1 MDVVNAILQE
11 DNEDKSRSTKVDK
24 LIDLDIDEGTL
35 LASDYN
41 AFDNEQLRSNKEEFL
56 KALTRDNAQLLLNKI
71 WALPTERVDEVI
83 IAKLPKPTYI
93 VPRARVVPK
102 PKALTKWQQF
112 AKEKGI
118 RSKKKGNSKL
128 KWDEELNKWIPTF
141 GYKRAAAQEQ
151 KDWLVEVGPD
161 NTPKADPRETASN
174 AKQERMAK
182 NELQRLRNLAKAK
195 NVKIPR
201 VGLPTNEQFASAKQ
215 LATATTVARVSTA
228 SVGKFQNKLPKE
240 KDSRDQVAKEVPGM
254 KKKRKA
260 PPLNIAEEK
269 RRNTDLVSEIVNRK
283 NSKGL
288 LRVDIP
294 SVPAAISRA
303 ERKSKKGSKKSV
315 GSKKPKGGKGKR
327 DPHTKVGGR
336 KRRG

>member
-1 MDVVNAILQE
+1 MDVVKAILQE
-11 DNEDKSRSTKVDK
+11 DSQDQSRSTEVDK
-24 LIDLDIDEGTL
+24 LIELDIDEGTL

-41 AFDNEQLRSNKEEFL
+41 AFDSERLKANREDFL
-56 KALTRDNAQLLLNKI
+56 KALTRDNVQLLINKI
-71 WALPTERVDEVI
+71 WQLPTKRVDEAI
-83 IAKLPKPTYI
+83 IAELPKPTYV

-102 PKALTKWQQF
+102 PKPLTKWQQF

-128 KWDEELNKWIPTF
+128 KWDEQLNKWIPTF
-141 GYKRAAAQEQ
+141 GYKRAQAQEQ

-182 NELQRLRNLAKAK
+182 NELQRLRNIAKSK

-201 VGLPTNEQFASAKQ
+201 VGLPTTEQFASSKQ
-215 LATATTVARVSTA
+215 MATATTIARVSTA

-240 KDSRDQVAKEVPGM
+240 KDSRDQVVKEVPGI

-260 PPLNIAEEK
+260 PPLSIVEEK
-269 RRNTDLVSEIVNRK
+269 RRNTDLVSDIV
-283 NSKGL
+283 SKKSSKDI

-294 SVPAAISRA
+294 TVPSSISRDS
-303 ERKSKKGSKKSV
+303 RKSKKGSKNSI
-315 GSKKPKGGKGKR
+315 GSKKPKAGKGKR
-327 DPHTKVGGR
+327 NPHTKVGGR